1 MTNLFQIFD
10 LLSGIILLSAHK
22 LRLLFHI
29 KKKKN
34 ISSSCKSFKSNYWL
48 HLEKCFLKE
57 NFLCC
62 SKLLRPSPLTLEA
75 LLCRQMASRSRS
87 NSCSRRWRISG
98 KASTFSM
105 PEFESWRLSFRRSW
119 VSQRTFLPT
128 GVDILLH

>member
-1 MTNLFQIFD
+1 MTNLFQIFH
-10 LLSGIILLSAHK
+10 LLSGILLLRVHK
-22 LRLLFHI
+22 LRLFFHI
-29 KKKKN
+29 KKN
-34 ISSSCKSFKSNYWL
+34 ISSSCKSFKNNYWL

-57 NFLCC
+57 NFLFC

-75 LLCRQMASRSRS
+75 LFCRQMASRSRS

-119 VSQRTFLPT
+119 VSQRTILPR
-128 GVDILLH
+128 GLDILLH